1 MENLI
6 RSVPEKLSIHIDLS
20 KIKISKIFK
29 WLKKNK
35 ISDQEML
42 STFNCGVGFCLIV
55 KKENVNKIKVF
66 FPNKYRPYEI
76 GYITQNFKKIL
87 LSKNLKW

>member
-1 MENLI
+1 
-6 RSVPEKLSIHIDLS
+6 
-20 KIKISKIFK
+20 
-29 WLKKNK
+29 
-35 ISDQEML
+35 ML

-76 GYITQNFKKIL
+76 GYITQNTKKTF